1 MLRFPLKPVSAA
13 LLALLPAACA
23 SKPAPPTEAEA
34 LSRLDPARWQVQR
47 EIPMESTANVSSAAE
62 IKAYPVGRYVD
73 AANPSIM
80 HERHVIYR
88 RERDESWR
96 RESSQGHGI
105 LLGPTVGLPNPVARK
120 NPSSQELAA
129 ELNRQK
135 LITGRLL
142 NVERQA
148 GAGDLRARQLMI
160 EAQTIASNQIEILR
174 RLDQYE
180 ADRRAEQLSKAVQ
193 SAQPAAARPPDTSPP
208 ELPVPQRLETP
219 PAKSVR

>member
-1 MLRFPLKPVSAA
+1 MPRFLLKPVSAA

-23 SKPAPPTEAEA
+23 SKPAPPTEAEV
-34 LSRLDPARWQVQR
+34 LNKLDPARWQVQR
-47 EIPMESTANVSSAAE
+47 EIPMESTANVSNAAE

-73 AANPSIM
+73 AANPSIL

-96 RESSQGHGI
+96 RDTSQGHGI
-105 LLGPTVGLPNPVARK
+105 LLGPTVGLSNPVSRK
-120 NPSSQELAA
+120 NPSGQELAA
-129 ELNRQK
+129 ELSRQK

-148 GAGDLRARQLMI
+148 GAGDLRASQLMT
-160 EAQTIASNQIEILR
+160 EAQAIAANQIEILR

-180 ADRRAEQLSKAVQ
+180 ADRRAEQLKTSKA
-193 SAQPAAARPPDTSPP
+193 SSPAASPASANPLP
-208 ELPVPQRLETP
+208 ELPVPERLESQP
-219 PAKSVR
+219 PKAPK